1 VSHDLATLAPSFSRE
16 QVELVKTTVAKGAT
30 DDELA
35 MFMRICERTGLDPF
49 AKQIYAI
56 KRWSGADKRM
66 VMSTQVSIDGLRL
79 VAQRTK
85 EYRGQVGPEWCGK
98 DGVWRD
104 VWLDAEPPAAA
115 RVGVLRKDWE
125 KPLYAVA
132 RWDSFVQ
139 IGKDGKPIGL
149 WPKMPDVMIAKV
161 AEAQAL
167 RRAFPQDLS
176 DLYTE
181 EEMAQAQVQVLT
193 PPVEADP
200 RVQRVN
206 RAAPVVEAEV
216 VVEDPFVKPA
226 PVKRAPKEEEPVD
239 AEATPAAPKKVLKT
253 QATAI
258 AAALE
263 EQGIVD
269 RNEVLGILS
278 VAVGRTL
285 TKVSELTFDE
295 ASELLRGDMD
305 AWEGRV
311 ADYALATIDDS
322 PTE

>member
-1 VSHDLATLAPSFSRE
+1 MSYDLATLAPSFTRD

-49 AKQIYAI
+49 ARQIYAI

-79 VAQRTK
+79 VAHRTK
-85 EYRGQVGPEWCGK
+85 EYMGQVGPEWCGK

-104 VWLDAEPPAAA
+104 VWLESEPPAAA
-115 RVGVLRKDWE
+115 RVGVLRKGFTQ
-125 KPLYAVA
+125 PLYAVA

-139 IGKDGKPIGL
+139 LGKDGKPIGL

-206 RAAPVVEAEV
+206 RSAPATVVEAEV
-216 VVEDPFVKPA
+216 VEDPFVPPS
-226 PVKRAPKEEEPVD
+226 PVKRTHEEP
-239 AEATPAAPKKVLKT
+239 ARGSEPPASPKKIMKA
-253 QATAI
+253 QAQAI
-258 AAALE
+258 ADALK
-263 EQGIVD
+263 EQGVTD
-269 RNEVLGILS
+269 RDEVIGVVS
-278 VAVGRTL
+278 VAVERTL
-285 TKVSELTFDE
+285 TKLSDLTFDE
-295 ASELLRGDMD
+295 ARQLLLGDAA

-322 PTE
+322 PAE